1 MDKAALDK
9 YKKGKTPEQI
19 KVIDYFNKDGCC
31 LSFGLMKDEDY
42 IALVY
47 AKRDALKVRN
57 TAIDKIGLDEDQIN
71 EIPPVHFEG
80 WVYRDAFAKKNKT
93 GTWVSS
99 SYQVSLLFFSS
110 TQVYLY
116 VVEFKLDASSKKES
130 TNEFFYKDVTA
141 FSTVSETVKAKVFGD
156 VELEVDT
163 IEFAMTVPGDKL
175 RVAING
181 TESREASIQA
191 MKQKLREKKA

>member
-1 MDKAALDK
+1 M
-9 YKKGKTPEQI
+9 
-19 KVIDYFNKDGCC
+19 
-31 LSFGLMKDEDY
+31 
-42 IALVY
+42 
-47 AKRDALKVRN
+47 
-57 TAIDKIGLDEDQIN
+57 
-71 EIPPVHFEG
+71 
-80 WVYRDAFAKKNKT
+80 
-93 GTWVSS
+93 
-99 SYQVSLLFFSS
+99 LFFSS